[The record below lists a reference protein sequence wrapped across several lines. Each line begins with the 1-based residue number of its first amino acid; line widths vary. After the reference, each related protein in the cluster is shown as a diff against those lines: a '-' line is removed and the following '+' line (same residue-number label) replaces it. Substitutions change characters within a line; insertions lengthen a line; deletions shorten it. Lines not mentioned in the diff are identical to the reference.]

1 MKNLVEAKTV
11 KNWISDDQE
20 LAFIDVRETAQH
32 TAGHPLFSISIP
44 FSEFEINVEK
54 LVPNKKVRI
63 VLFDNNNGVS
73 EIIYKQAK
81 NLKYINIFILKDG
94 VQGWIKSKFRLFDG
108 INVPSKSFGELIEE
122 KFNTPYITASQ
133 LSKKQKEKKDIV
145 ILDGRPFD
153 EYNKMSIPGSI
164 CCPNAEIPYR
174 ISELIKSSDTEIII
188 NCAGRTRSIIG
199 TQTLIDFGIKNKV
212 YALENGTQGWFLNNF
227 KLDHGKTKFFDKTP
241 KSEKIN
247 ELRENIVNLLE
258 NKVKIIDFNQAQN
271 LINDKNITTYVF
283 DVRTNSN
290 QKNKLSKLRN
300 VPGGQLVQATDKYI
314 GVLKSHVI
322 VFDDGDL
329 VRAGM
334 TALWLK
340 KMSYHC
346 YVVNE
351 SPKKIKNLNLKL
363 EVNFKII
370 PLNLI
375 NLENFKNLKD
385 THIFDIRNSFDY
397 CKKRI
402 KKSVWTN
409 RFIIKK
415 MPHYI
420 KSMILVTNDL
430 PKASLIVSDLQ
441 DKDPECVVQVYNWN
455 DKDIEHYLDYIDSTK
470 VELDQT
476 FIDFNFHT
484 HLRHQ
489 GNKEHAR
496 NYLKW
501 ETDLIKNMDEEE
513 RMFFR
518 ILV

>member
-1 MKNLVEAKTV
+1 MKNLVDAKTV
-11 KNWISDDQE
+11 KNWVSDDQE
-20 LAFIDVRETAQH
+20 LAFIDVREKAQH

-81 NLKYINIFILKDG
+81 NLKYINIFILKEG
-94 VQGWIKSKFRLFDG
+94 VEGWIKSKFRLFDG

-122 KFNTPYITASQ
+122 KFNTPCITASQ
-133 LSKKQKEKKDIV
+133 LLKKQKEKKDIV

-227 KLDHGKTKFFDKTP
+227 KLDHGKTKFFYKTP

-415 MPHYI
+415 MPHHI

-441 DKDPECVVQVYNWN
+441 EKDPGYVVQVYNWN
-455 DKDIEHYLDYIDSTK
+455 DKDVEHCLDYIDSTK
-470 VELDQT
+470 VELDQA

-489 GNKEHAR
+489 GNKEHAKK
-496 NYLKW
+496 YLKW
-501 ETDLIKNMDEEE
+501 ETNLIKNMDKDE
-513 RMFFR
+513 RVFFR
-518 ILV
+518 

>member
-1 MKNLVEAKTV
+1 MIKNFVEAKTV
-11 KNWISDDQE
+11 KSWISDEKE

-44 FSEFEINVEK
+44 FSEFEINIEK
-54 LVPNKKVRI
+54 LLPNKNVRI
-63 VLFDNNNGVS
+63 VLFDNNDGIS
-73 EIIYKQAK
+73 EITYKLAK
-81 NLKYINIFILKDG
+81 NLKYIKIFILKNGVDG
-94 VQGWIKSKFRLFDG
+94 WKKSKFQLFDG
-108 INVPSKSFGELIEE
+108 INVPSKSFGELVEQ
-122 KFNTPYITASQ
+122 KYNTPSITAFQ
-133 LSKKQKEKKDIV
+133 LFQKQKEKKDII

-153 EYNKMSIPGSI
+153 EYNKMSIPGSV
-164 CCPNAEIPYR
+164 CCPNAEIPFR
-174 ISELIKSSDTEIII
+174 ISEIIKNSNTEIII

-199 TQTLIDFGIKNKV
+199 AQTLINFGIKNKV
-212 YALENGTQGWFLNNF
+212 LALENGTQGWFLANL
-227 KLDHGKTKFFDKTP
+227 KLDHKKTKFLDKTP
-241 KSEKIN
+241 TYERIN
-247 ELRENIVNLLE
+247 KLRDKMVNLLE
-258 NKVKIIDFNQAQN
+258 NKIEIIDFNQAQK

-340 KMSYHC
+340 KMNYRC

-351 SPKKIKNLNLKL
+351 SPKKIKNLNLKHDVIF
-363 EVNFKII
+363 ETNSI
-370 PLNLI
+370 NLI
-375 NLENFKNLKD
+375 KLENLKNLRD
-385 THIFDIRNSFDY
+385 TPIFDIRNSLDY

-409 RFIIKK
+409 RLIITKE
-415 MPHYI
+415 MTPSH
-420 KSMILVTNDL
+420 KSIILITDDL
-430 PKASLIVSDLQ
+430 PKASLIISDLQ
-441 DKDPECVVQVYNWN
+441 EKDPKYVVQVYHWN
-455 DKDIEHYLDYIDSTK
+455 ETDVEYYLDYIDTTEVK
-470 VELDQT
+470 LDEK

-484 HLRHQ
+484 HLRHKE
-489 GNKEHAR
+489 NKEHAK

-501 ETDLIKNMDEEE
+501 ETNLIKKYG
-513 RMFFR
+513 
-518 ILV
+518 

>member
-1 MKNLVEAKTV
+1 MMKNFVEAKTV
-11 KNWISDDQE
+11 KSWISDEKE
-20 LAFIDVRETAQH
+20 LAFIDVREIAQH

-44 FSEFEINVEK
+44 FSEFEINIEK
-54 LVPNKKVRI
+54 LLPNKNVRI
-63 VLFDNNNGVS
+63 VLFDNNDGIS
-73 EIIYKQAK
+73 EITYKLAK
-81 NLKYINIFILKDG
+81 NLKYINIFILKNGVDG
-94 VQGWIKSKFRLFDG
+94 WKNSKFHLFDG
-108 INVPSKSFGELIEE
+108 INVPSKSFGELVEK
-122 KFNTPYITASQ
+122 KFNTPSITASQ
-133 LSKKQKEKKDIV
+133 LFQKQKEKRDII

-153 EYNKMSIPGSI
+153 EYNKMSIPGSV
-164 CCPNAEIPYR
+164 CCPNAEIPFR
-174 ISELIKSSDTEIII
+174 ISELIKSSNTEIII

-199 TQTLIDFGIKNKV
+199 AQALINFGIKNKV
-212 YALENGTQGWFLNNF
+212 YALENGTQGWFLANL
-227 KLDHGKTKFFDKTP
+227 KLDHGKTKFLDKTP
-241 KSEKIN
+241 KNEKIN
-247 ELRENIVNLLE
+247 ELRGKIVNLLE
-258 NKVKIIDFNQAQN
+258 NKVEIIDFNQAQK

-340 KMSYHC
+340 KMNYHC

-351 SPKKIKNLNLKL
+351 SPKRIKNLNLKHD
-363 EVNFKII
+363 ENFRPNPI
-370 PLNLI
+370 NLI
-375 NLENFKNLKD
+375 KLENLKNLKD
-385 THIFDIRNSFDY
+385 TPIFDIRNSFDY

-409 RFIIKK
+409 RLIIKK
-415 MPHYI
+415 EMTHYHRSI
-420 KSMILVTNDL
+420 ILITDDL

-441 DKDPECVVQVYNWN
+441 EKDPKYVVQVYHWN
-455 DKDIEHYLDYIDSTK
+455 ETDVEHYLDYIDTTE
-470 VELDQT
+470 VELDEK

-489 GNKEHAR
+489 GNKEHAK

-513 RMFFR
+513 RGFFR
-518 ILV
+518 

>member
-1 MKNLVEAKTV
+1 
-11 KNWISDDQE
+11 
-20 LAFIDVRETAQH
+20 
-32 TAGHPLFSISIP
+32 
-44 FSEFEINVEK
+44 
-54 LVPNKKVRI
+54 
-63 VLFDNNNGVS
+63 
-73 EIIYKQAK
+73 
-81 NLKYINIFILKDG
+81 
-94 VQGWIKSKFRLFDG
+94 LFDG

-199 TQTLIDFGIKNKV
+199 AQTLINFGIKNKV

-247 ELRENIVNLLE
+247 ELREKIVNLLE
-258 NKVKIIDFNQAQN
+258 NKVEIINFNQAQK
-271 LINDKNITTYVF
+271 LINDKSITTYVF

-363 EVNFKII
+363 EVNFKTI

-385 THIFDIRNSFDY
+385 THIFDIRNSVDY

-402 KKSVWTN
+402 KKSFWTN
-409 RFIIKK
+409 RFIIKET
-415 MPHYI
+415 PYHI
-420 KSMILVTNDL
+420 KSIILVTNDL

-441 DKDPECVVQVYNWN
+441 EKDPGYVIQVYNWN
-455 DKDIEHYLDYIDSTK
+455 DKDVEHCLDYIDSKK

-489 GNKEHAR
+489 SNKEHAR

-518 ILV
+518 ILL